1 MGNFNV
7 PVFSYQVLCLI
18 AQQLV
23 FLLLGFRC
31 AQSAVADLLAAGAAV
46 RDAEKAIF
54 FAGVGGR
61 GGGGLGTF
69 FSIH

>member
-7 PVFSYQVLCLI
+7 PFFSYQVLCLI

-46 RDAEKAIF
+46 RDVEKAIF
-54 FAGVGGR
+54 LPG
-61 GGGGLGTF
+61 
-69 FSIH
+69 